1 VETIVGGTRRVLDFA
16 SCAGVRKVLLLSS
29 GAVYGTQPPDMA
41 AIPED
46 YPGAPQPRDRRFAY
60 GEGKRV
66 AESLCCAAA
75 DRTGWEAKVARCF
88 TFAGPRLP
96 LDGPFAIGNFVRD
109 ALARRPIRVRG
120 DGSAIRSYLYAS
132 DLAAW
137 LWTILFR
144 GCPDRAY
151 NVGSDWAISIADLA
165 RTVAAIL
172 PGGVPVE
179 IVAPGGGQTPLQ
191 RYVPDIG
198 RAAAELGLR
207 VRVPLEEAIR
217 RMAAWYERCPGY
229 CSAIGAVP

>member
-1 VETIVGGTRRVLDFA
+1 MQIVRGARGPTAPAGAGVHAGQEDFA
-16 SCAGVRKVLLLSS
+16 
-29 GAVYGTQPPDMA
+29 GAEFD
-41 AIPED
+41 
-46 YPGAPQPRDRRFAY
+46 
-60 GEGKRV
+60 
-66 AESLCCAAA
+66 
-75 DRTGWEAKVARCF
+75 
-88 TFAGPRLP
+88 
-96 LDGPFAIGNFVRD
+96 
-109 ALARRPIRVRG
+109 
-120 DGSAIRSYLYAS
+120 
-132 DLAAW
+132 
-137 LWTILFR
+137 
-144 GCPDRAY
+144 
-151 NVGSDWAISIADLA
+151 DLA